1 VRVTSNWLIGLT
13 RYQEVINAFPWMNT
27 LANKYRVNTGKGCG
41 GCGQQKVIRA
51 VTDHVNDT
59 MRILATIPE
68 EDVARFKALTKQES
82 LTITYFD
89 TRGTQMVVTR

>member
-1 VRVTSNWLIGLT
+1 MRVTSNWLIGLT

-68 EDVARFKALTKQES
+68 EDVARFKALTTS
-82 LTITYFD
+82 PAS
-89 TRGTQMVVTR
+89 RGFFHLWRPSHEQSFR